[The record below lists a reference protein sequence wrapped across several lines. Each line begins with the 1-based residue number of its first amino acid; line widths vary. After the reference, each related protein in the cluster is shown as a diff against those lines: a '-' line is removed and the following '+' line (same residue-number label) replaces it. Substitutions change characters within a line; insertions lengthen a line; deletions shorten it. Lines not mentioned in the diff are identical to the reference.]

1 MSNLFCMFVV
11 SFLAGT
17 DECEVHIKVR
27 SKTKYEAHLG
37 EELKIECPVTVCND
51 SPPEISW
58 VKLEETGDPINISGG
73 SRFRSEWK
81 TLKHLDGVSVL
92 IIQNFVRNDS
102 GIYRCKSV
110 KLPTDTLIQPLII
123 SLNITAT
130 LRAPHNMCEI
140 SCSKSTLILY
150 LIMPI
155 NPSISALLRTGCF
168 CGCTFKYVNE
178 LCLTTPPLWKGLG
191 VSDTPADPNSQPSHQ
206 ALPMDHI
213 YDSVQIYDSIY
224 Y

>member
-1 MSNLFCMFVV
+1 MTPKSCFTILHV
-11 SFLAGT
+11 SILAATLLTLEVSCT

-102 GIYRCKSV
+102 GIYRCKSGSTV
-110 KLPTDTLIQPLII
+110 GHKINVSVNDSVELITDQSTTSEPWRPETEDTFWPFVCRVVGLLVFVAIVIAMFVTSQ
-123 SLNITAT
+123 SL
-130 LRAPHNMCEI
+130 RKGVRCGGG
-140 SCSKSTLILY
+140 SK
-150 LIMPI
+150 
-155 NPSISALLRTGCF
+155 
-168 CGCTFKYVNE
+168 
-178 LCLTTPPLWKGLG
+178 
-191 VSDTPADPNSQPSHQ
+191 DTPADPKSQPSHQ

-213 YDSVQIYDSIY
+213 YDSVQ
-224 Y
+224 